1 MENTML
7 TLTENAGRVVKTL
20 AENAPLTPGLV
31 VPDDASSL
39 TQGAGLRISSSDD
52 QGFEVTMTATPHEA
66 DQVIQSAGAT
76 VFLEESAAV
85 ALSDAVLDAQ
95 IDDQGGVRFALGKA
109 EEPSL

>member
-1 MENTML
+1 ML

-39 TQGAGLRISSSDD
+39 THGAGLRISSSDD
-52 QGFEVTMTATPHEA
+52 NNFEVTMTATPHEA
-66 DQVIQSAGAT
+66 DQVIESAGAT

-95 IDDQGGVRFALGKA
+95 IDEQGGVRFALGKA
-109 EEPSL
+109 E

>member
-1 MENTML
+1 ML

-39 TQGAGLRISSSDD
+39 THGAGLRISSSSDD
-52 QGFEVTMTATPHEA
+52 NNFEVTMTATPHEA
-66 DQVIQSAGAT
+66 DQVIESAGAT
-76 VFLEESAAV
+76 VFLEESAAI

-95 IDDQGGVRFALGKA
+95 IDEQGGVRFALGKA
-109 EEPSL
+109 E